1 MMSRSIRATGSV
13 AHSSAI
19 LKGLSMTTTLNPTAK
34 QQEVARQ
41 ARVLHE
47 EWVRGIGEG
56 PVTAE
61 GAAHVVGDMAARCEA
76 LRAALEREEISTEEH
91 NDGRFVM
98 VMAMRRLIDTGGE
111 ERASRLLARQ
121 MHDLFAGS
129 PPLPHPKYRF
139 TFDWV
144 SPHAQAWER
153 DLAYLAGKP
162 GVRGLEVGC
171 FEGQS
176 ACWFLDNIFTHAS
189 SRLVCV
195 DPFAIPMDST
205 LLRYFERYFD
215 HNVAA
220 TGAGDRVMKL
230 IGSSQVVLRTF
241 PRAQFDFVYIDGSHR
256 VWDVVQ
262 DAGLAS
268 RLLRRGGTVVFDD
281 YDLVDDVARG
291 LLARAT
297 GRGLDA
303 FVSLLREEV
312 TTVRKDWQLG
322 LRKS

>member
-1 MMSRSIRATGSV
+1 
-13 AHSSAI
+13 
-19 LKGLSMTTTLNPTAK
+19 MTTTLNPTAK

-47 EWVRGIGEG
+47 EWVRGIGGG

-61 GAAHVVGDMAARCEA
+61 GAAHVVQDIGARCEA
-76 LRAALEREEISTEEH
+76 LRGALERQEISTEEH

-121 MHDLFAGS
+121 MHDLFADS

-176 ACWFLDNIFTHAS
+176 ACWFLDNVFTHAT

-220 TGAGDRVMKL
+220 TGAGDRVTKL

-241 PRAQFDFVYIDGSHR
+241 PPAQFDFVYIDGSHR
-256 VWDVVQ
+256 VGDVLQ
-262 DAGLAS
+262 DAVLAWT
-268 RLLRRGGTVVFDD
+268 LLRRGGTVIFDD
-281 YDLVDDVARG
+281 YDLVDDVAKG
-291 LLARAT
+291 LLARAP
-297 GRGLDA
+297 GRALDA
-303 FVSLLREEV
+303 FVSLLGEEV
-312 TTVRKDWQLG
+312 TIIRKDWQLV

>member
-1 MMSRSIRATGSV
+1 MTST
-13 AHSSAI
+13 SAA
-19 LKGLSMTTTLNPTAK
+19 LTPTAK
-34 QQEVARQ
+34 QQELARQ

-47 EWVRGIGEG
+47 EWVRATSDG

-61 GAAHVVGDMAARCEA
+61 GAVHAVRDIEARCA
-76 LRAALEREEISTEEH
+76 VLRAALEKEKISTEEH

-111 ERASRLLARQ
+111 ERASRVLARQ
-121 MHDLFAGS
+121 MHDLFADS

-144 SPHAQAWER
+144 APHAQAWKR
-153 DLAYLAGKP
+153 DLAHLTGKP
-162 GVRGLEVGC
+162 GLQGLEVGC

-176 ACWFLDNIFTHAS
+176 ACWFLDNVFTHPT

-220 TGAGDRVMKL
+220 SGAGDRVMKL
-230 IGSSQVVLRTF
+230 TGSSQVVLRTL
-241 PRAQFDFVYIDGSHR
+241 PPGQFDFVYIDGSHR
-256 VWDVVQ
+256 VGDVLQ
-262 DAGLAS
+262 DAVLAWT
-268 RLLRRGGTVVFDD
+268 LLRRGGTVIFDD

-291 LLARAT
+291 LLARAP
-297 GRGLDA
+297 GRALDA
-303 FVSLLREEV
+303 FVSLLGPEV
-312 TTVRKDWQLG
+312 SILRKDWQLV